1 MLKQQKKFKKS
12 DSFKIPDDVPPAR
25 YFQKSQHSEF
35 LYYIYRKTQA
45 RKKNDFFL
53 AYYLKK
59 FEICIAQ
66 ILINTNT
73 KN

>member
-45 RKKNDFFL
+45 RKKKRFFSCIL
-53 AYYLKK
+53 
-59 FEICIAQ
+59 FEKI
-66 ILINTNT
+66 
-73 KN
+73 